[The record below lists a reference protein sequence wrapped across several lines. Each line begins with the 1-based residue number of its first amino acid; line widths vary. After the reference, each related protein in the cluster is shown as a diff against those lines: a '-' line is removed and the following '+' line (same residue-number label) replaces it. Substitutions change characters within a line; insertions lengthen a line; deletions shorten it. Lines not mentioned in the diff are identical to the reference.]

1 MTTDPTPSNPLSAA
15 DQALLVDYLRG
26 ECSAAQGA
34 ELEARFETDAV
45 LRAERDALQGL
56 AEVESGRFAT
66 EMAVAATDAP
76 RLATYVISRVR
87 QDEAAARSRGRAEV
101 GGRRR
106 WARILAVSIGLH
118 VVLLGVLTWRL
129 QSDRSN
135 VPDEGTHIELGEFP
149 IRDWDPV
156 PEDLRAEHLDRALV
170 EMSEEQKDLL
180 PDEFWRWDGG
190 ELDKDM
196 EQMLQD
202 LAQGARAAPTFLYP
216 RGMGLAL
223 RRRGKDD
230 LKRRRLEALG
240 FDADGTLQR
249 VANGLNYL
257 RGRQLADGAFPADDG
272 RGAVSE
278 TAMAMLAF
286 LGDGQHSKADNG
298 KGKVVRRGVT
308 WLRERAFDESGLLRD
323 SISGPDLGVLLV
335 ALSEDYMLSYG
346 LLGLGEARVRGAE
359 IQLLASAVSAV
370 DEQIAA
376 DDDALWS
383 RWALDAAERTGVVR
397 RSVEDRARFRRWLAA
412 ATGPDVADATPSS
425 VEVLSRG
432 TALLYAERGS
442 SKKRFLTWSE
452 ATGQQILD
460 GLLPNGKAKGAGA
473 GDRVA
478 ETALWILALQ
488 TAYRTY

>member
-1 MTTDPTPSNPLSAA
+1 MTTDPTRPNPLPAA
-15 DQALLVDYLRG
+15 DQALLVDHLRG
-26 ECSAAQGA
+26 ELTPADRARVDRR
-34 ELEARFETDAV
+34 LEQEPS
-45 LRAERDALQGL
+45 LRAEWDALRGL
-56 AEVESGRFAT
+56 AQVEASRFAT

-76 RLATYVISRVR
+76 RLASYVISRVR
-87 QDEAAARSRGRAEV
+87 RDEAASQTRERSAV

-129 QSDRSN
+129 QSDRTN
-135 VPDEGTHIELGEFP
+135 VQDDGTRIELGEFP

-170 EMSEEQKDLL
+170 EMSEEQKDML

-202 LAQGARAAPTFLYP
+202 LASGSRAAPTFLYP

-249 VANGLNYL
+249 VSNGLNYL
-257 RGRQLADGAFPADDG
+257 QGRQLAEGAFPADDG
-272 RGAVSE
+272 RPAVNE

-298 KGKVVRRGVT
+298 KGKVVRRGIS
-308 WLRERAFDESGLLRD
+308 WLRERAFDDTGLLRE
-323 SISGPDLGVLLV
+323 SIGGRDLGVLLV

-346 LLGLGEARVRGAE
+346 RLSLGEARVRGAE
-359 IQLLASAVSAV
+359 LQVLASAVTAV
-370 DEQIAA
+370 DEQVAVS
-376 DDDALWS
+376 DDALWS
-383 RWALDAAERTGVVR
+383 RWALDAVERTGVVR
-397 RSVEDRARFRRWLAA
+397 RSVEDRARFQRWLAA
-412 ATGPDVADATPSS
+412 ATDPESVHEAPSA

-442 SKKRFLTWSE
+442 SKTRFLSWSE
-452 ATGQQILD
+452 ATGKQILD
-460 GLLPNGKAKGAGA
+460 GLLPNGKAKGAGG

-478 ETALWILALQ
+478 ETALRILALQ